1 MDLRADFDQFVL
13 ARSTALLRMAVLLV
27 GDRQHAEDL
36 LQTAFLRTAMRWRS
50 VGEHPEAYMR
60 RVLVN
65 LARDRWRRSR
75 TRVAE
80 HELPDTVEAPATERD
95 PADTVSDQ
103 AQLRQA
109 LATLPRRQREVVVL
123 RFFVDLSVVETA
135 ATLRVSEGT
144 VKAHTNRALARLRD
158 ALTATEEVHG

>member
-1 MDLRADFDQFVL
+1 
-13 ARSTALLRMAVLLV
+13 
-27 GDRQHAEDL
+27 
-36 LQTAFLRTAMRWRS
+36 
-50 VGEHPEAYMR
+50 
-60 RVLVN
+60 
-65 LARDRWRRSR
+65 
-75 TRVAE
+75 VAE